1 MATEHDEKREHR
13 IRNEAIP
20 DAFGEEEVAMSWYY
34 YMAENLEFPI
44 KAKVK
49 LRSRGG
55 KTEEKAVKIVEIDPK
70 SETSLTLRLGIT
82 EVKSDRVQYISPE
95 EIVRINTSDENLE
108 VLNDWLYGHGLKSTP
123 SVFFYEID

>member
-1 MATEHDEKREHR
+1 MARAHDEEREYR

-20 DAFGEEEVAMSWYY
+20 DAYGEEEVAMSWYY
-34 YMAENLEFPI
+34 YMAENLAFPI

-49 LRSRGG
+49 LRLRGG

-82 EVKSDRVQYISPE
+82 EGKSDRVQYISPAD
-95 EIVRINTSDENLE
+95 IVSIQTAEANLE
-108 VLNDWLYGHGLKSTP
+108 VLNDWLYWNGHPLL
-123 SVFFYEID
+123 